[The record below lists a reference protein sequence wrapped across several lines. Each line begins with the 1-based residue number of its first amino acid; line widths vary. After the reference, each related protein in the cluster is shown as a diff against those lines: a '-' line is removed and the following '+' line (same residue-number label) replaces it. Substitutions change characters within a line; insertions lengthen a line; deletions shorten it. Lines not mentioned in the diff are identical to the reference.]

1 VSGKTGSA
9 GSNMSHQAIN
19 SPRLPNTVEQ
29 FGVAGA
35 ILAGDTLYLS
45 GQTPLD
51 GAFNVI
57 GKTFEAQTRA
67 VFDAITAVLD
77 EAGFTWNDMVKMTAF
92 VHTENRS
99 DIYTYCNIL
108 KEYLGRFSAR
118 SSIAHTYMLMSQM
131 QVLGMMIE
139 VDGIAVRHR

>member
-1 VSGKTGSA
+1 
-9 GSNMSHQAIN
+9 MSHRVIN

-51 GAFNVI
+51 ADFQLI
-57 GKTFEAQTRA
+57 GNTFEEQTRA

-77 EAGFTWNDMVKMTAF
+77 EAGFTWEDMVKMTAF
-92 VHTENRS
+92 VHTANRS
-99 DIYTYCNIL
+99 DIHVYCNML
-108 KEYLGRFSAR
+108 KEYLARFS
-118 SSIAHTYMLMSQM
+118 
-131 QVLGMMIE
+131 
-139 VDGIAVRHR
+139 